1 MTELDWQEEHERE
14 VSLIMEGLDVSLLG
28 VMQTMV
34 EVELE
39 EEL

>member
-1 MTELDWQEEHERE
+1 MTDLEWQEERERQ
-14 VSLIMEGLDVSLLG
+14 VSLIMEGLEVSLLG